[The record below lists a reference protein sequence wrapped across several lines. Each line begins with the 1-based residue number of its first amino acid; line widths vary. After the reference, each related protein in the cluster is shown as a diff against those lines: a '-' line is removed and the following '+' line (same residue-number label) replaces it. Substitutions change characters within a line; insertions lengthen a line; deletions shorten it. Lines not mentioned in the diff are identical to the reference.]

1 MTRMESN
8 NKDRQI
14 SLGDGLPAIPERL
27 LLAHAR
33 GEVLF
38 ICGAGISKPAN
49 LPDFRKLVLEVYQ
62 KLGDNV
68 HHAIAGTPCD
78 ACDQRE
84 YGCTNLNPVQNAEVK
99 RFKQKD
105 YDVVL
110 GMLERR
116 LDHKAQNDSI
126 VRKTVVEILR
136 TGGESPASIHF
147 ALMRLAD
154 RGGTVT
160 IVTTNFDRLL
170 EASGKSLAYPVE
182 SYALASIP
190 RPTRRPEFAGVMH
203 IHGVLEQKQSRI
215 SELVLSDQ
223 DLGEFYLRRRVVP
236 DFIYDAA
243 RLFHL
248 VLVGYSANDPP
259 MRYLLNAVAAD
270 EIRFPDFKERFI
282 FFGTKKNDPVAI
294 EDWKARGITPIPYD
308 SKDSHAVLSLTLN
321 RWAMISP
328 HNSRPKAIENEVK
341 RIVKTD
347 RFNSSDSD
355 KNIFDH
361 LLRRSNVS
369 ERTQLSKLISQEKAD
384 LGWLDAIVKIC
395 SSKD

>member
-170 EASGKSLAYPVE
+170 EASGKSLAYPVGKLC
-182 SYALASIP
+182 SC
-190 RPTRRPEFAGVMH
+190 F
-203 IHGVLEQKQSRI
+203 
-215 SELVLSDQ
+215 
-223 DLGEFYLRRRVVP
+223 
-236 DFIYDAA
+236 
-243 RLFHL
+243 
-248 VLVGYSANDPP
+248 DPP
-259 MRYLLNAVAAD
+259 
-270 EIRFPDFKERFI
+270 PDQ
-282 FFGTKKNDPVAI
+282 
-294 EDWKARGITPIPYD
+294 TP
-308 SKDSHAVLSLTLN
+308 
-321 RWAMISP
+321 
-328 HNSRPKAIENEVK
+328 
-341 RIVKTD
+341 
-347 RFNSSDSD
+347 
-355 KNIFDH
+355 
-361 LLRRSNVS
+361 
-369 ERTQLSKLISQEKAD
+369 
-384 LGWLDAIVKIC
+384 
-395 SSKD
+395 